1 MTDEEI
7 LRSIPMGGAVADGAV
22 KALYVRH
29 GQHMLR
35 FFVHQGVDGGTA
47 RDVLQETM
55 VRIVRGAASYSGSG
69 DAKSWLWQVAR
80 NCLLDTLRKQARQHE
95 DELPAN
101 DEEWQLIAEASEAPR
116 GRSDLGVQDCV
127 TRGLEAFAARAPER
141 AFALTLL
148 MEGLS
153 MEEIGARIGRTAG
166 ATKEFLSQCRKRLE
180 PYVSHCREL
189 LEA

>member
-7 LRSIPMGGAVADGAV
+7 LRSIPVGGVVTEGAV
-22 KALYVRH
+22 KTLYARH

-47 RDVLQETM
+47 RDVLQESI
-55 VRIVRGAASYSGSG
+55 VKIVRGAASYSGSG
-69 DAKSWLWQVAR
+69 EATSWLWQVAR
-80 NCLLDTLRKQARQHE
+80 NCLMDALRKQAHLHE
-95 DELPAN
+95 DLAAN
-101 DEEWQLIAEASEAPR
+101 DEEWQRIAETSVAPR
-116 GRSDLGVQDCV
+116 GRSDLGIQDCV
-127 TRGLEAFAARAPER
+127 TRGLESFAERAPER

-153 MEEIGARIGRTAG
+153 MEEIGARIGRTPG
-166 ATKEFLSQCRKRLE
+166 ATKEFLSQCRKKLE